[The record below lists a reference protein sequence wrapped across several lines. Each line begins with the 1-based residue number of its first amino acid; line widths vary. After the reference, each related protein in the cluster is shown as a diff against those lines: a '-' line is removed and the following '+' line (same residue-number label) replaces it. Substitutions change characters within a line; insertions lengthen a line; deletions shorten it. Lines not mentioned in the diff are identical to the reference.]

1 MKTRTTIASLGLT
14 LLLALPIAAPA
25 TARDLDPLLVWGVSA
40 VSDIP
45 ASQLEKVASWLPGE
59 IERATGRYVLE
70 DDLIDEGIDL
80 AMDNGECR
88 ENNLACVVEVARALN
103 VPEAVS
109 GDLGQVGDILILT
122 LRRIDASD
130 GSVIKQVT
138 AQTNQGV
145 DMLVASMSDMVA
157 TLFDI
162 PHNQV
167 GTVRTSGRADG
178 YNYLVI
184 TYGPSF
190 AWVEPVVWVNYYP
203 WWWAGPVRYYHHHH
217 VWWGWH
223 HRHPHGRPH
232 YAGPRRPYPHRDY
245 SDRRPGRRDND
256 GRRDDGRRDRDNFS
270 AGASGRAN
278 QDSGHRMDGDSRQDV
293 RPMHKPNGQGLDTGT
308 RLDSPARAVDRDGF
322 RPVRNDNA
330 VRPGYMA
337 PAPNNVVNR
346 PQPEINRN
354 VRPQTPNIR
363 QNQARPQN
371 DRPAN
376 VRTDSSRATPTFN
389 RPATATER
397 PSFGNASGGSG
408 QGGKKKSSSSSSSS
422 SSSGSSVGS
431 PSKSK
436 PSFGPGIGGGG
447 RRGGAPSRSRH

>member
-14 LLLALPIAAPA
+14 LLMALSIAAPA

-59 IERATGRYVLE
+59 VERATGRYVLE

-88 ENNLACVVEVARALN
+88 ENNLACVVEVSRALH
-103 VPEAVS
+103 VSEAVS
-109 GDLGQVGDILILT
+109 GDLGQVGHILILT
-122 LRRIDASD
+122 LRRIDASN

-190 AWVEPVVWVNYYP
+190 AWIEPVVWVNYYP
-203 WWWAGPVRYYHHHH
+203 WWWAGPIRYYH
-217 VWWGWH
+217 
-223 HRHPHGRPH
+223 P
-232 YAGPRRPYPHRDY
+232 
-245 SDRRPGRRDND
+245 S
-256 GRRDDGRRDRDNFS
+256 
-270 AGASGRAN
+270 
-278 QDSGHRMDGDSRQDV
+278 SRLV
-293 RPMHKPNGQGLDTGT
+293 G
-308 RLDSPARAVDRDGF
+308 
-322 RPVRNDNA
+322 
-330 VRPGYMA
+330 MA
-337 PAPNNVVNR
+337 
-346 PQPEINRN
+346 
-354 VRPQTPNIR
+354 PQTPEWKAALRRSPAPLPASGLQR
-363 QNQARPQN
+363 QTPGQAR
-371 DRPAN
+371 
-376 VRTDSSRATPTFN
+376 
-389 RPATATER
+389 
-397 PSFGNASGGSG
+397 
-408 QGGKKKSSSSSSSS
+408 
-422 SSSGSSVGS
+422 
-431 PSKSK
+431 
-436 PSFGPGIGGGG
+436 
-447 RRGGAPSRSRH
+447 